1 MHRSK
6 IALLVS
12 FFLLQTALS
21 GQLVNA
27 ATYYVSPNGNDS
39 NPGTESSP
47 FQTFGKAKEVVR
59 SIAKSEATTVYLRKG
74 TYNLI
79 QPLVFDEGDSGQPGA
94 KVRWQGYPGE
104 NVVVSGGRTISG
116 WTAVGDGSYRANAQG
131 LNFRQLYINGK
142 RAIRARTPNLG
153 SGKDYFRLRGP
164 ILNDPNNP
172 YSAYDKPNKMIGVNC
187 ADLTGV
193 PIGSEQVIQRSW
205 NQARSRLGG
214 YNCYGDFAWI
224 SHQQPEKDIFFS
236 NSDNSISYSGQ
247 PYHWEGAKSFLD
259 SPGEWFLDKN
269 SDSVYYRP
277 LSGEAIT
284 QATVPVLETLLEL
297 KGTNRAY
304 DGPSSPVHDLEFAG
318 LIFQDTGWNFPDT
331 QGYQGVQAGAVLF
344 SQGGQITDSLAQRNP
359 TPSAIK
365 LSFTQDVL
373 FEGNQ
378 FQRMGGDGINL
389 FLGNLRT
396 NLNRN
401 TISDISGN
409 CINVE
414 GGIVNS
420 GADSE
425 KVNDNTISNNRIS
438 RCAQDYYGSVGIAGF
453 FVSGLKIMHNEIF
466 DMPFSAISLGW
477 GHTADKT
484 NLQNNLVSQNNIYD
498 VMKLLNDGG
507 AIYTISFQPGTVIE
521 KNWIHNI
528 ERSVWAHVY
537 PIAGVYLDN
546 GSSGI
551 TVRDNAIQGST
562 ATRAQGGLLSVR
574 LFESVFQQTRG
585 LPAQNNSVSNNDGA
599 DQNTV
604 NSAGPQ

>member
-1 MHRSK
+1 MYRQK
-6 IALLVS
+6 LVLLGS
-12 FFLLQTALS
+12 IFLLQTALS
-21 GQLVNA
+21 GQLVSA
-27 ATYYVSPNGNDS
+27 ATYFVSPNGNDS

-47 FQTFGKAKEVVR
+47 FQTFGKAKDVVR
-59 SIAKSEATTVYLRKG
+59 SIPKSEATTVYLRKG
-74 TYNLI
+74 TYSLTR
-79 QPLVFDEGDSGQPGA
+79 PLAFDEGDSGQPGA

-104 NVVVSGGRTISG
+104 EVVISGGRSIAG
-116 WTAVGDGSYRANAQG
+116 WTAVGDGSYRASAQG

-172 YSAYDKPNKMIGVNC
+172 YSAYNKQDRLLGVNC
-187 ADLTGV
+187 ADITGV
-193 PIGSEQVIQRSW
+193 PGGSEQIIQRSW
-205 NQARSRLGG
+205 NQARLRLGG
-214 YNCYGDFAWI
+214 YNCYGDFAWV
-224 SHQQPEKDIFFS
+224 SHHQPDRDVFFA
-236 NSDNSISYSGQ
+236 NSDDSISYSSQ
-247 PYHWEGAKSFLD
+247 PYHWEGAKAFLD

-269 SDSVYYRP
+269 SDTVYYRP
-277 LSGEAIT
+277 LSGETIT
-284 QATVPVLETLLEL
+284 QATAPVLETLLEL
-297 KGTNRAY
+297 KGINRAY
-304 DGPSSPVHDLEFAG
+304 NGPSSPVHDLEFAG

-331 QGYQGVQAGAVLF
+331 QGYQGLQAGIIQF
-344 SQGGQITDSLAQRNP
+344 SQGGQIVDSSVQRNP
-359 TPSAIK
+359 TTSAVK

-373 FEGNQ
+373 FENNQ
-378 FQRMGGDGINL
+378 FQHMGGDGINL

-401 TISDISGN
+401 TISDVSGN
-409 CINVE
+409 CITVE

-425 KVNDNTISNNRIS
+425 KVVDNTISNNRIS
-438 RCAQDYYGSVGIAGF
+438 RCAQDYYGSVGIAGY
-453 FVSGLKIMHNEIF
+453 FVNGLKIIHNEIS
-466 DMPFSAISLGW
+466 DMPFSGISLGW
-477 GHTADKT
+477 GHTVEKT
-484 NLQNNLVSQNNIYD
+484 NLQNNLVSQNNIHD

-537 PIAGVYLDN
+537 PVAGVYLDN

-551 TVRDNAIQGST
+551 TVRDNATQGST
-562 ATRAQGGLLSVR
+562 GTRAQGGLLSVR
-574 LFESVFQQTRG
+574 LFEPIFQQTRG
-585 LPAQNNSVSNNDGA
+585 LPAQNNSVSNNEGA
-599 DQNTV
+599 DQNTI